1 MKAVLSLAVAI
12 ACCACAQAADSLRV
26 STRLVAV
33 APGFSSTSVNTAVF
47 RNNSLVTDRDVQFIA
62 FYGGDGYL
70 VVGKRAVDSEEW
82 TLCRSKYKGNVS
94 DAHNVI
100 SLMVDGDGYVHVA
113 FDHHNSRLRYSR
125 GIAPHSVEL
134 GEEEQM
140 TGDDEAKLT
149 YPEFYR
155 LADGGLLFVYRSGA
169 SGEGNLVM
177 NRYDIKTHRWSR
189 LHNVLIDGQG
199 KRNAYWQL
207 CVDRKGVI
215 HLSWV
220 WRESWLVETNHD
232 LCYARSR
239 DGGLTWEK
247 STGEQYTLPINAD
260 KAEYACR
267 IPQNSE
273 LINQTGMTAD
283 GEGHPYIATYWRAE
297 GDTVPQYRMV
307 WNDGGRWRAAQLSH
321 RTTPFSL
328 SGGGTK
334 MIPIARPRVLA
345 DGERVVCLFRDAE
358 RGSKVSMFV
367 VDKQTSRQ
375 ADRDKQTSDKAKSLV
390 CSSLVNSFA
399 NSLSAETIDLTDFS
413 VDAWEPTF
421 DTELWTNRRRLHV
434 YVQRTSQGD
443 GERTVETKPQTVYVL
458 EVSLDV
464 DE

>member
-1 MKAVLSLAVAI
+1 MKAILSLVIAI
-12 ACCACAQAADSLRV
+12 ACCACAQASDSLRV

-47 RNNSLVTDRDVQFIA
+47 RNNSLATDRDVQFIA
-62 FYGGDGYL
+62 FYDGDGYL

-82 TLCRSKYKGNVS
+82 TLCRSKYKGNVG

-113 FDHHNSRLRYSR
+113 FDHHNSRLRYCR

-177 NRYDIKTHRWSR
+177 NRYDLKARRWSR

-207 CVDRKGVI
+207 CVDKAGTI

-247 STGEQYTLPINAD
+247 STGEPYTLPINAD
-260 KAEYACR
+260 NAEYACR

-297 GDTVPQYRMV
+297 GDTIPQYCMV
-307 WNDGGRWRAAQLSH
+307 WNDGGRWHTAQLSH

-367 VDKQTSRQ
+367 VDKQT
-375 ADRDKQTSDKAKSLV
+375 RDKANGLV
-390 CSSLVNSFA
+390 CSSA

-458 EVSLDV
+458 EVSLDA

>member
-12 ACCACAQAADSLRV
+12 ACCACAQASDSLRV

-62 FYGGDGYL
+62 FYDGDGYL

-113 FDHHNSRLRYSR
+113 FDHHNSRLRYCR

-155 LADGGLLFVYRSGA
+155 LADGGLLFVYRSGT

-247 STGEQYTLPINAD
+247 STGEQYTLPINAAN
-260 KAEYACR
+260 AEYAFR

-273 LINQTGMTAD
+273 LINQTSICAD
-283 GEGHPYIATYWRAE
+283 GEGNPCIATYWREA
-297 GDTVPQYRMV
+297 DSKVPQYRVV
-307 WNDGGRWRAAQLSH
+307 WHDGKAWHSRQVTE
-321 RTTPFSL
+321 RTAPFSL
-328 SGGGTK
+328 SGTGTK
-334 MIPIARPRVLA
+334 MIPISRPKVAICGGRTYYI
-345 DGERVVCLFRDAE
+345 FRDAE
-358 RGSKVSMFV
+358 RGSKVSV
-367 VDKQTSRQ
+367 AATD
-375 ADRDKQTSDKAKSLV
+375 DIAKGDWQVS
-390 CSSLVNSFA
+390 
-399 NSLSAETIDLTDFS
+399 DLTDFS
-413 VDAWEPTF
+413 VGSWEPSI
-421 DTELWTNRRRLHV
+421 DSELLKQGRLHI
-434 YVQRTSQGD
+434 YVQATAQGD
-443 GERTVETKPQTVYVL
+443 GEKVADMKPQPVYVL
-458 EVSLDV
+458 EV
-464 DE
+464 E

>member
-1 MKAVLSLAVAI
+1 MKAILSLVIAI
-12 ACCACAQAADSLRV
+12 ACCAYTQAADSLRA

-33 APGFSSTSVNTAVF
+33 APGFSKTSVNTAVF
-47 RNNSLVTDRDVQFIA
+47 RNNSLATDRGVQFIA
-62 FYGGDGYL
+62 FYDGDGYL
-70 VVGKRAVDSEEW
+70 VVGKRNVESEDW

-113 FDHHNSRLRYSR
+113 FDHHNSRLRYCR

-134 GEEEQM
+134 GDEEPM
-140 TGDDEAKLT
+140 TGDDEEKLT

-177 NRYDIKTHRWSR
+177 NRYDLKTRCWSR
-189 LHNVLIDGQG
+189 LHSVLIDGQG

-207 CVDRKGVI
+207 CVGNDGTI

-247 STGEQYTLPINAD
+247 SDGEPYALPITAD
-260 KAEYACR
+260 NAEYACR

-283 GEGHPYIATYWRAE
+283 GDGHPYIATYWRAGGE
-297 GDTVPQYRMV
+297 TVPQYRMV
-307 WNDGGRWRAAQLSH
+307 WNDGTRWRTARLSH

-334 MIPIARPRVLA
+334 MIPIARPRILA
-345 DGERVVCLFRDAE
+345 DGERVICLFRDAE
-358 RGSKVSMFV
+358 RGSKVSAIL
-367 VDKQTSRQ
+367 VDRQ
-375 ADRDKQTSDKAKSLV
+375 ALSNTDGPDSPSDGR
-390 CSSLVNSFA
+390 
-399 NSLSAETIDLTDFS
+399 LSVETTDLTDFS

-421 DTELWTNRRRLHV
+421 DTELWNTRRRLHI
-434 YVQRTSQGD
+434 YVQNTKQGD
-443 GERTVETKPQTVYVL
+443 GERAVETKPQTVYVL
-458 EVSLDV
+458 EVGF
-464 DE
+464 EGNNN

>member
-12 ACCACAQAADSLRV
+12 ACCACAQASDSLRV

-62 FYGGDGYL
+62 FYDGDGYL

-82 TLCRSKYKGNVS
+82 TLCRSKYKGNVG

-113 FDHHNSRLRYSR
+113 FDHHNSRLRYCR

-155 LADGGLLFVYRSGA
+155 LADGGLLFVYRSGTL
-169 SGEGNLVM
+169 GEGNLVM
-177 NRYDIKTHRWSR
+177 NRYDIKTHRWS
-189 LHNVLIDGQG
+189 
-199 KRNAYWQL
+199 
-207 CVDRKGVI
+207 
-215 HLSWV
+215 
-220 WRESWLVETNHD
+220 
-232 LCYARSR
+232 
-239 DGGLTWEK
+239 
-247 STGEQYTLPINAD
+247 
-260 KAEYACR
+260 
-267 IPQNSE
+267 
-273 LINQTGMTAD
+273 
-283 GEGHPYIATYWRAE
+283 
-297 GDTVPQYRMV
+297 
-307 WNDGGRWRAAQLSH
+307 
-321 RTTPFSL
+321 
-328 SGGGTK
+328 
-334 MIPIARPRVLA
+334 
-345 DGERVVCLFRDAE
+345 
-358 RGSKVSMFV
+358 
-367 VDKQTSRQ
+367 
-375 ADRDKQTSDKAKSLV
+375 
-390 CSSLVNSFA
+390 
-399 NSLSAETIDLTDFS
+399 
-413 VDAWEPTF
+413 
-421 DTELWTNRRRLHV
+421 RLHV

>member
-1 MKAVLSLAVAI
+1 MKAVLSLVIAI

-62 FYGGDGYL
+62 FYDGDGYL
-70 VVGKRAVDSEEW
+70 VVGKRAVDSKEW

-113 FDHHNSRLRYSR
+113 FDHHNSRLRYCR

-140 TGDDEAKLT
+140 TGDDEAKLA

-189 LHNVLIDGQG
+189 LH
-199 KRNAYWQL
+199 
-207 CVDRKGVI
+207 
-215 HLSWV
+215 
-220 WRESWLVETNHD
+220 
-232 LCYARSR
+232 
-239 DGGLTWEK
+239 
-247 STGEQYTLPINAD
+247 
-260 KAEYACR
+260 
-267 IPQNSE
+267 
-273 LINQTGMTAD
+273 
-283 GEGHPYIATYWRAE
+283 
-297 GDTVPQYRMV
+297 
-307 WNDGGRWRAAQLSH
+307 
-321 RTTPFSL
+321 
-328 SGGGTK
+328 
-334 MIPIARPRVLA
+334 
-345 DGERVVCLFRDAE
+345 
-358 RGSKVSMFV
+358 
-367 VDKQTSRQ
+367 
-375 ADRDKQTSDKAKSLV
+375 
-390 CSSLVNSFA
+390 
-399 NSLSAETIDLTDFS
+399 
-413 VDAWEPTF
+413 
-421 DTELWTNRRRLHV
+421 V